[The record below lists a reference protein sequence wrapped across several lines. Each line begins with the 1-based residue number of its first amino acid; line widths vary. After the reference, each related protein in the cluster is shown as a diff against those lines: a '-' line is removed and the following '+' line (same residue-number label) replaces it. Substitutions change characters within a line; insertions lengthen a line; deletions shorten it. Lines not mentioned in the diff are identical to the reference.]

1 MSRDLRAEP
10 KSVQVNLT
18 SGTGMDIEW
27 KDGHRSSYTF
37 RYLRDACPCALCDE
51 ERSQTGREP
60 GEPVKSKPEMLPMLK
75 PAIKPD
81 VAEGIG
87 RSAIRFAWNDGHEH
101 GIYSWDFLRQFCPC
115 PECSEQRRAAQACWC
130 PVHAHHAARA
140 LLRAPRTRFRLAIV
154 RINLDKIV
162 RTNI

>member
-1 MSRDLRAEP
+1 MFPDLRAEP

-27 KDGHRSSYTF
+27 KDGHRSSYSF

-60 GEPVKSKPEMLPMLK
+60 GEPVKSKPDPLPMLK

-81 VAEGIG
+81 VAEGVG
-87 RSAIRFAWNDGHEH
+87 KYAIRFAWNDGHEH
-101 GIYSWDFLRQFCPC
+101 GIYSWEFLRQFCPC
-115 PECSEQRRAAQACWC
+115 PECSEKRDAAKLPGAS
-130 PVHAHHAARA
+130 VT
-140 LLRAPRTRFRLAIV
+140 RTTPHGRW
-154 RINLDKIV
+154 
-162 RTNI
+162 